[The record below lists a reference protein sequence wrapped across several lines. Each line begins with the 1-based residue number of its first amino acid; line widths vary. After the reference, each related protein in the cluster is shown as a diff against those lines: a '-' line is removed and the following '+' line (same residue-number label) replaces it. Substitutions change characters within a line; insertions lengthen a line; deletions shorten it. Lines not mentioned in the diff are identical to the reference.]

1 MLSQQVA
8 SGDVNWPL
16 IAGLVP
22 AVVSG
27 VVAYTVARL
36 KFTEELQKIRL
47 QVSLQR
53 EGLIATLR
61 QRYIS
66 PLRFFASTLSRRLGE
81 MEDKLKNASYGQ
93 VQGWLQE
100 IKDHAD
106 GSRRRSD
113 FPVWCC
119 YEGIFAMTTLYY
131 TCSYFQCARE
141 IRSRAPFSELD
152 VAYGRRLEE
161 CLVKISEAFA
171 WGEDG
176 FWLPIQDVIGE
187 RFTKGEIRTEYEELC
202 RFMDSKDDFRYAPFF
217 RPIDVYIHH
226 FDRDRAER
234 IRAALDE
241 LVTFIDSRPTPE
253 NRRSVV

>member
-66 PLRFFASTLSRRLGE
+66 PLRFFASTLSHRLGE

-93 VQGWLQE
+93 VQGWFQE

-131 TCSYFQCARE
+131 TCS
-141 IRSRAPFSELD
+141 
-152 VAYGRRLEE
+152 
-161 CLVKISEAFA
+161 
-171 WGEDG
+171 
-176 FWLPIQDVIGE
+176 
-187 RFTKGEIRTEYEELC
+187 
-202 RFMDSKDDFRYAPFF
+202 
-217 RPIDVYIHH
+217 
-226 FDRDRAER
+226 
-234 IRAALDE
+234 
-241 LVTFIDSRPTPE
+241 
-253 NRRSVV
+253 